1 MSPKVW
7 LITGC
12 SSGFGGLLA
21 RAAIKNGDRV
31 VATARDLKKI
41 DDLKALGAATLALDV
56 CDTEENIR
64 KAVAD
69 ANAAYGRID
78 ILVNNAAYI
87 LEGTVE
93 ESRYVT
99 LKSTHGVL
107 FTFFLCP
114 LSISFSPEPRPTP

>member
-1 MSPKVW
+1 M
-7 LITGC
+7 
-12 SSGFGGLLA
+12 
-21 RAAIKNGDRV
+21 KNGDKV

-41 DDLKALGAATLALDV
+41 DDLKALGAATLVLDV